1 MKSTILPPTSN
12 ISKNKIQD
20 GSPNKHNQPE
30 CNHRPKRLFDKNI
43 RRDHHRNYWRFRRR
57 TWWHISR
64 IKVAPL
70 PTRQKNRTPGS
81 KLGEDR
87 MQTIYGG
94 PAYKYLVPVDLGPYD
109 TTIDGRASTMAR
121 FQAGVIHNCLNDN
134 SLVYRGICN
143 GTIKLIIY
151 ATGEDTVVPL
161 RRWYIG
167 FGNTTPQQM
176 MEHLRTNM
184 CVKTNIKEKEPFKTQ
199 GHAQEWDTSKNIITY
214 FKEIENFKEKLDS
227 GGITT
232 STAEMATSAVG
243 RIYNISYFI
252 ED

>member
-1 MKSTILPPTSN
+1 
-12 ISKNKIQD
+12 
-20 GSPNKHNQPE
+20 
-30 CNHRPKRLFDKNI
+30 
-43 RRDHHRNYWRFRRR
+43 
-57 TWWHISR
+57 
-64 IKVAPL
+64 
-70 PTRQKNRTPGS
+70 
-81 KLGEDR
+81 
-87 MQTIYGG
+87 
-94 PAYKYLVPVDLGPYD
+94 
-109 TTIDGRASTMAR
+109 
-121 FQAGVIHNCLNDN
+121 
-134 SLVYRGICN
+134 
-143 GTIKLIIY
+143 
-151 ATGEDTVVPL
+151 
-161 RRWYIG
+161 
-167 FGNTTPQQM
+167 M